1 MSGRIVR
8 RQSVDLRS
16 EDLLTPAERDA
27 LAVMAV
33 ASLAETREARGGQ
46 PDAEGRSEARI
57 AAAND
62 AVSVYEALV
71 RWAGRI
77 RLEQRLLDEAFR
89 RSGARA
95 TRDGRCAV
103 TREVHLSVIA
113 DAVLRGT
120 LGHSTYELRDEAGA
134 IPQAD
139 G

>member
-1 MSGRIVR
+1 MVPYCRRVAHRVRQAEEPGSSLQQGREDAGTWTMSGRIVR

-46 PDAEGRSEARI
+46 PDA
-57 AAAND
+57 
-62 AVSVYEALV
+62 
-71 RWAGRI
+71 
-77 RLEQRLLDEAFR
+77 
-89 RSGARA
+89 
-95 TRDGRCAV
+95 
-103 TREVHLSVIA
+103 